1 LNRAWAAVVVTMTIG
16 RAQSMPRL
24 IAFLLKNLTIG
35 ALIGLAVALV
45 LLATGSVGAHLQSND
60 YLPAAMVAYALASTF
75 AIGFL
80 STALLFLE

>member
-35 ALIGLAVALV
+35 ALIGLAVASV
-45 LLATGSVGAHLQSND
+45 LLKTGAVGLHSRD
-60 YLPAAMVAYALASTF
+60 YLAAAMVVYAMASTF